1 MSYRPTPK
9 ALVRLPQW
17 FFFVA
22 TLAVGVQFVRFCL
35 AVAAGSA
42 DAASRPAG
50 VEGFLPISALLGLR
64 RLLAAGSFDP
74 VHPAGLWI
82 LLAAIVMAVLFRKA
96 FCGHICPVGFLAVRL
111 GRLGQRLKLARS
123 VGPRQNALLGLPK
136 YLLLAFFLFTTFFGM
151 DLAGVDAFLRSS
163 YNITADARLLL
174 FFASPSA
181 KALLILAGLAGLG
194 LVFRGSFCRW
204 LCPYGALLGLLAKVG
219 PTALA
224 RDAAACTGC
233 GRCRTVCPMD
243 IPIDASP
250 RPMTCTAC
258 ASCVVACPRR
268 ESAVRFVF
276 AGLPVPWW
284 TTAAGACGVFALAYA
299 VAHALGLWNATLPQ
313 AMLARLYAMALGG

>member
-35 AVAAGSA
+35 AAAAGSA
-42 DAASRPAG
+42 EAVSRPAG

-64 RLLAAGSFDP
+64 RLLATGSFDP

-82 LLAAIVMAVLFRKA
+82 LLAAIAMALVFRKA
-96 FCGHICPVGFLAVRL
+96 FCGHICPVGFLTVRL
-111 GRLGQRLKLARS
+111 GRLGQRLHLARS
-123 VGPRQNALLGLPK
+123 IGVRLGVVFGLPK

-151 DLAGVDAFLRSS
+151 DLAAVDAFLRSS
-163 YNITADARLLL
+163 YNITADARMLL

-181 KALLILAGLAGLG
+181 TALLVLAGLALLG
-194 LVFRGSFCRW
+194 LIFRGSFCRW
-204 LCPYGALLGLLAKVG
+204 LCPYGALLGLLAKIG
-219 PTALA
+219 PTALR

-250 RPMTCTAC
+250 RPMDCTAC
-258 ASCVVACPRR
+258 ASCVLACPRR

-276 AGLPVPWW
+276 VGTPVPWW
-284 TTAAGACGVFALAYA
+284 TTAAGACGVFTLAYLA
-299 VAHALGLWNATLPQ
+299 AHALGLWNASLPQ
-313 AMLARLYAMALGG
+313 AMLARLYAMALGS